1 MTQKTVVASEP
12 PSNPVSKEAIL
23 KNAFAAAVAVA
34 DPQVIVPQ
42 YLARIFPAGQEPQGR
57 CLVVGAGKASASMAS
72 ALEAYAKL
80 HWPKVTLEGI
90 VLTRYGHNSPTAHIK
105 IVEAGHPVPDQAGMD
120 GAKEVLALT
129 QQLQKGDVLIALV
142 SGGGS
147 SLLTLPQAG
156 ISIDD
161 MRKTT
166 QALLRSGAPIEEM
179 NVVRKHLSAILGG
192 NLARVAIARGARVE
206 ALLISDVT
214 GDSPADIASGPCAA
228 DYSTY
233 LDALNILEKYNLDA
247 SSIPVSVLNHLQQGL
262 AGEKPET
269 LKDVDLIDAQ
279 VANHVIATAYKSL
292 EAAADY
298 VRTHGYEPIILGDTI
313 TGEAQEVGIEQVALV
328 RDHVAR
334 GFDKPLALISGG
346 ECTVTIPADV
356 KGRGGRCSEY
366 LLSLFAAS
374 KDLPQLAALAADT
387 DGIDGSEKNAGAWF
401 DATVRESGQAEG
413 LVPEKFLLAH
423 DCYGF
428 FAELDAL
435 VETGPTLTNVN
446 DFRIILLEK

>member
-1 MTQKTVVASEP
+1 MSM
-12 PSNPVSKEAIL
+12 SISKEVIL
-23 KNAFAAAVAVA
+23 KKAFAAAVAVA

-42 YLARIFPAGQEPQGR
+42 YLAKIFSAGQEPKGR
-57 CLVVGAGKASASMAS
+57 CLVVGAGKASASMTS
-72 ALEAYAKL
+72 ALEAYAKA
-80 HWPKVTLEGI
+80 HWPQVQLEGV
-90 VLTRYGHNSPTAHIK
+90 VLTRYGHGSPTNHIK

-129 QQLQKGDVLIALV
+129 NQLAQGDVLIALV

-147 SLLTLPQAG
+147 SLLTLPQEG

-166 QALLRSGAPIEEM
+166 EALLRSGAPIEEM

-233 LDALNILEKYNLDA
+233 LDALNILSKYDLDA
-247 SSIPVSVLNHLQQGL
+247 SSIPASVLNHLKQGL
-262 AGEKPET
+262 AGKKPET
-269 LKDVDLIDAQ
+269 LKDSDLVDAQ

-292 EAAADY
+292 EAAAEY
-298 VRTHGYEPIILGDTI
+298 VQTQGYEPLILGDTI
-313 TGEAQEVGIEQVALV
+313 TGEAQEVGIEQAALA
-328 RDHVAR
+328 RDHSSR
-334 GFDKPLALISGG
+334 GISKPLALISGG
-346 ECTVTIPADV
+346 ECTVTIPAGL

-374 KDLPQLAALAADT
+374 KDSPQLAALAADT

-401 DATVRESGQAEG
+401 DSAVRQAAQAKG
-413 LVPEKFLLAH
+413 LTPEKFLLAH

-435 VETGPTLTNVN
+435 VDTGPTLTNVN
-446 DFRIILLEK
+446 DFRIILLDK

>member
-1 MTQKTVVASEP
+1 MTQKNTKPATTE
-12 PSNPVSKEAIL
+12 EIL
-23 KNAFAAAVAVA
+23 KNAFLAAVAVA
-34 DPQVIVPQ
+34 DPQIIVPQ
-42 YLARIFPAGQEPQGR
+42 YLAKIFPVGQEPTGR

-72 ALEAYAKL
+72 ALEAYAKI
-80 HWPKVTLEGI
+80 HWPQVKLEGV
-90 VLTRYGHNSPTAHIK
+90 VLTRYGHSSPTSHIR

-120 GAKEVLALT
+120 GAKEVLSLAK
-129 QQLQKGDVLIALV
+129 QLQTGDVLIALV

-147 SLLTLPQAG
+147 SLLTLPQEG

-161 MRKTT
+161 IRKTT
-166 QALLRSGAPIEEM
+166 EALLRSGAPIEEM

-192 NLARVAIARGARVE
+192 NLARVAIAHGARVE

-233 LDALNILEKYNLDA
+233 LDALNILEKYQLDA
-247 SSIPVSVLNHLQQGL
+247 KAIPVSVLNHLKQGL
-262 AGEKPET
+262 AGDIPET
-269 LKDVDLIDAQ
+269 LKDADLINAQ

-292 EAAADY
+292 EAAAEY
-298 VRTHGYEPIILGDTI
+298 VRTQGYESLVLGDTI
-313 TGEAQEVGIEQVALV
+313 TGEAQDVGSEQAALARNHLANGIE
-328 RDHVAR
+328 
-334 GFDKPLALISGG
+334 KPLALISGG
-346 ECTVTIPADV
+346 ECTVTIPIGL
-356 KGRGGRCSEY
+356 KGRGGRCSEF

-374 KDLPQLAALAADT
+374 EGFPNLAALAADT

-401 DATVRESGQAEG
+401 SAEIRKDSELKG
-413 LVPEKFLLAH
+413 LNPETFLAAH

-428 FAELDAL
+428 FAELGAL

-446 DFRIILLEK
+446 DFRIILLDK

>member
-1 MTQKTVVASEP
+1 MTQNSTLLSQIA
-12 PSNPVSKEAIL
+12 SKEAIL

-34 DPQVIVPQ
+34 DPQIIVPQ
-42 YLARIFPAGQEPQGR
+42 YLAKIFPVGQEPTGK

-72 ALEAYAKL
+72 ALEAYAKT
-80 HWPKVTLEGI
+80 HWPQVRLEGV
-90 VLTRYGHNSPTAHIK
+90 VLTRYGHNSPTNCIK

-120 GAKEVLALT
+120 GAKEILGLT
-129 QQLQKGDVLIALV
+129 NQLKQGDVLIALV

-147 SLLTLPQAG
+147 SLLTLPQEG
-156 ISIDD
+156 ISIED
-161 MRKTT
+161 MRRTT
-166 QALLRSGAPIEEM
+166 EALLRSGAPVEEM

-192 NLARVAIARGARVE
+192 NLARVAIERGARVE

-233 LDALNILEKYNLDA
+233 LDALNILEKYRLDEQ
-247 SSIPVSVLNHLQQGL
+247 SIPVSVLNHLKQGL

-269 LKDVDLIDAQ
+269 LKDIDLVSAQ

-292 EAAADY
+292 EAAAEY
-298 VRTHGYEPIILGDTI
+298 VRAQGYDPIILGDTI
-313 TGEAQEVGIEQVALV
+313 TGEAQEVGIEQAALV
-328 RDHVAR
+328 RDYFAR
-334 GFDKPLALISGG
+334 GLSKPLAFISGG
-346 ECTVTIPADV
+346 ECTVTIAANI

-374 KDLPQLAALAADT
+374 EDLPQLAALAADT

-401 DATVRESGQAEG
+401 DGVVRQSSQIAG
-413 LVPEKFLLAH
+413 LVPDKFLSLH

-428 FAELDAL
+428 FAELAAL

>member
-1 MTQKTVVASEP
+1 MN
-12 PSNPVSKEAIL
+12 PSVTTEAIL
-23 KNAFAAAVAVA
+23 KNAFAAAVSVA

-42 YLARIFPAGQEPQGR
+42 YLAKIFPFGQEPQGK

-72 ALEAYAKL
+72 ALESYAKANWL
-80 HWPKVTLEGI
+80 QTKINGV
-90 VLTRYGHNSPTAHIK
+90 VLTRYGHSSPTAHIK

-120 GAKEVLALT
+120 GANKVLSLANE
-129 QQLQKGDVLIALV
+129 LQAGDVLIALV

-147 SLLTLPQAG
+147 SLLTLPVEG
-156 ISIDD
+156 ISIED

-166 QALLRSGAPIEEM
+166 EALLRSGAPIEEM

-233 LDALNILEKYNLDA
+233 LDALSILEKYHLGADA
-247 SSIPVSVLNHLQQGL
+247 VPTTVLNHLKQGL

-269 LKDVDLIDAQ
+269 LKDIDLVDAQ

-298 VRTHGYEPIILGDTI
+298 VRTQGYEPIVLGDTI
-313 TGEAQEVGIEQVALV
+313 TGEAQEVGVSQANL
-328 RDHVAR
+328 AR
-334 GFDKPLALISGG
+334 EYLAKGDKPLALISGG
-346 ECTVTIPADV
+346 ECTVTIPAGL

-374 KDLPQLAALAADT
+374 ADLSKIAALAADT

-401 DATVRESGQAEG
+401 DGEVRKLAQPQG
-413 LVPEKFLLAH
+413 LVPETFLAAH

-428 FAELDAL
+428 FAELGAL

-446 DFRIILLEK
+446 DFRIILLDK

>member
-1 MTQKTVVASEP
+1 MTQQNTQLTSTED
-12 PSNPVSKEAIL
+12 IL
-23 KNAFAAAVAVA
+23 KNAFAAAIAVA
-34 DPQVIVPQ
+34 DPQAIVPQ
-42 YLARIFPAGQEPQGR
+42 YLAKIFPAGQEPKGR
-57 CLVVGAGKASASMAS
+57 CLIVGAGKASASMAS
-72 ALEAYAKL
+72 ALEIYAKA
-80 HWPKVTLEGI
+80 HWPQVKLEGV
-90 VLTRYGHNSPTAHIK
+90 VLTRYGHASPTSHIQ
-105 IVEAGHPVPDQAGMD
+105 IIEAGHPVPDQAGMN
-120 GAKEVLALT
+120 GAKAIYALT
-129 QQLQKGDVLIALV
+129 QQLKPGDVLIALV

-147 SLLTLPQAG
+147 SLLTLPQEG

-161 MRKTT
+161 MRQTT
-166 QALLRSGAPIEEM
+166 EALLRSGAPIEEM
-179 NVVRKHLSAILGG
+179 NIVRKHLSAILGG
-192 NLARVAIARGARVE
+192 NLARVAIAHGARVE

-233 LDALNILEKYNLDA
+233 QDALAIFEKYHLGKDE
-247 SSIPVSVLNHLQQGL
+247 IPASVLSHLKQGL

-269 LKDVDLIDAQ
+269 LKDADLVSAQ

-298 VRTHGYEPIILGDTI
+298 VRSQGYEPIILGDTI
-313 TGEAQEVGIEQVALV
+313 TGEAQTVGISQAQLAKEYLSKKA
-328 RDHVAR
+328 
-334 GFDKPLALISGG
+334 DKSLALISGG
-346 ECTVTIPADV
+346 ECTVTIPAGI

-374 KDLPQLAALAADT
+374 KDLPHLAALAADT

-401 DATVRESGQAEG
+401 TGDIGEG
-413 LVPEKFLLAH
+413 SVAKGIAPEPFLAAH

-428 FAELDAL
+428 FAELGAL

-446 DFRIILLEK
+446 DFRIILLNK

>member
-1 MTQKTVVASEP
+1 MTQKIAAASQP
-12 PSNPVSKEAIL
+12 SSNPATKEAIL

-42 YLARIFPAGQEPQGR
+42 YLAKIFPQGQEPQGR

-72 ALEAYAKL
+72 ALEAYAKV
-80 HWPKVTLEGI
+80 HWPKTKLEGV

-129 QQLQKGDVLIALV
+129 HQLQQGDVLIALV

-147 SLLTLPQAG
+147 SLLTLPQTG

-166 QALLRSGAPIEEM
+166 EALLRSGAPIEEM

-247 SSIPVSVLNHLQQGL
+247 SSIPASVLNHLKQGL

-269 LKDVDLIDAQ
+269 LKDVDLMDAQ

-313 TGEAQEVGIEQVALV
+313 TGEAQEVGIEQAALV
-328 RDHVAR
+328 RDHLAK
-334 GFDKPLALISGG
+334 GLDKPLALISGG
-346 ECTVTIPADV
+346 ECTVTIPTGI

-401 DATVRESGQAEG
+401 DAVVRESGQATG
-413 LVPEKFLLAH
+413 LMPEKFLSAH

>member
-1 MTQKTVVASEP
+1 MTQQIYSD
-12 PSNPVSKEAIL
+12 SSKEDIL
-23 KNAFAAAVAVA
+23 KAAFLAAVSVA
-34 DPQVIVPQ
+34 DPQVIVPK
-42 YLARIFPAGQEPQGR
+42 YLAQIFPEGSEPSGR
-57 CLVVGAGKASASMAS
+57 CLVVGAGKASASMAR
-72 ALEAYAKL
+72 ALELYAKT
-80 HWPKVTLEGI
+80 HWPNVQLNGV
-90 VLTRYGHNSPTAHIK
+90 VLTRYGHNSATSQIK

-120 GAKEVLALT
+120 GASEILALANT
-129 QQLQKGDVLIALV
+129 LKAGDVMIALI

-147 SLLTLPQAG
+147 SLLTLPVEG

-166 QALLRSGAPIEEM
+166 EALLRSGAPIEEM

-233 LDALNILEKYNLDA
+233 LDAITILEKYGLGADA
-247 SSIPVSVLNHLQQGL
+247 IPQSVLHHLRQGL
-262 AGEKPET
+262 EGEQPET
-269 LKDVDLIDAQ
+269 LKDEDLIQAQ
-279 VANHVIATAYKSL
+279 VSNHVIATAYKSL
-292 EAAADY
+292 EAAAQY
-298 VRTHGYEPIILGDTI
+298 ILTQGYEPIILGDTI
-313 TGEAQEVGIEQVALV
+313 TGEAQDVGIAQAQLA
-328 RDHVAR
+328 RDYINQ
-334 GFDKPLALISGG
+334 DSKPIALISGG
-346 ECTVTIPADV
+346 ECTVTIPPGV

-366 LLSLFAAS
+366 LLSLFTAS
-374 KDLPQLAALAADT
+374 SDIPRISALAADT

-401 DATVRESGQAEG
+401 DNEVRKRSHALELRPKE
-413 LVPEKFLLAH
+413 FLKEH

-428 FAELDAL
+428 FAQLGAL

-446 DFRIILLEK
+446 DFRIILLNK

>member
-1 MTQKTVVASEP
+1 MTQKNNQPTSIQE
-12 PSNPVSKEAIL
+12 IL

-42 YLARIFPAGQEPQGR
+42 YLAKIFPAGQEPKGR

-72 ALEAYAKL
+72 ALEAYAST
-80 HWPKVTLEGI
+80 HWPQAKLEGV
-90 VLTRYGHNSPTAHIK
+90 VLTRYGHASPTAHIQ
-105 IVEAGHPVPDQAGMD
+105 IIEAGHPVPDQAGMN
-120 GAKEVLALT
+120 GAKAIYALT
-129 QQLQKGDVLIALV
+129 QQLEPGDVLIALV

-147 SLLTLPQAG
+147 SLLTLPQEG

-166 QALLRSGAPIEEM
+166 EALLRSGAPIEEM
-179 NVVRKHLSAILGG
+179 NIVRKHLSAILGG
-192 NLARVAIARGARVE
+192 NLARVAIAHGARVE

-233 LDALNILEKYNLDA
+233 QDALAIFEKYRLGADE
-247 SSIPVSVLNHLQQGL
+247 IPASVLNHLAQGL
-262 AGEKPET
+262 AGKKPET
-269 LKDVDLIDAQ
+269 LKDADLVNAQ

-298 VRTHGYEPIILGDTI
+298 VRSQGYEPIVLGDTI
-313 TGEAQEVGIEQVALV
+313 TGEAQEVGRAQADL
-328 RDHVAR
+328 AR
-334 GFDKPLALISGG
+334 EHLAKGGKPLAIISGG
-346 ECTVTIPADV
+346 ECTVTIPAGV

-374 KDLPQLAALAADT
+374 KNLPHLAALAADT

-401 DATVRESGQAEG
+401 TGDIRRASLDKGVTPESF
-413 LVPEKFLLAH
+413 LVVH

-428 FAELDAL
+428 FAELGAL

-446 DFRIILLEK
+446 DFRIILLNQ

>member
-1 MTQKTVVASEP
+1 
-12 PSNPVSKEAIL
+12 
-23 KNAFAAAVAVA
+23 
-34 DPQVIVPQ
+34 
-42 YLARIFPAGQEPQGR
+42 
-57 CLVVGAGKASASMAS
+57 
-72 ALEAYAKL
+72 
-80 HWPKVTLEGI
+80 
-90 VLTRYGHNSPTAHIK
+90 
-105 IVEAGHPVPDQAGMD
+105 MD
-120 GAKEVLALT
+120 GAKEVLSLT
-129 QQLQKGDVLIALV
+129 HQLQQGDVLIALV

-166 QALLRSGAPIEEM
+166 EALLRSGAPIEEM

-247 SSIPVSVLNHLQQGL
+247 SSIPASVLNHLKQGL

-269 LKDVDLIDAQ
+269 LKDVDLVDAQ

-298 VRTHGYEPIILGDTI
+298 VRTQGYEPIILGDTI
-313 TGEAQEVGIEQVALV
+313 TGEAQEVGIEQAALV
-328 RDHVAR
+328 RDHLAK
-334 GFDKPLALISGG
+334 GLDKPLALISGG
-346 ECTVTIPADV
+346 ECTVTIPAGV

-374 KDLPQLAALAADT
+374 KDFPQLAALAADT

-401 DATVRESGQAEG
+401 DANVREFGLAEG
-413 LVPEKFLLAH
+413 LVPEKFLSAH

-435 VETGPTLTNVN
+435 LETGPTLTNVN

>member
-1 MTQKTVVASEP
+1 MSQKPTIE
-12 PSNPVSKEAIL
+12 EIL
-23 KNAFAAAVAVA
+23 KNAFTAAVAVA
-34 DPQVIVPQ
+34 DPQIIVPQ
-42 YLARIFPAGQEPQGR
+42 YLTKIFPVGQEPRGK

-72 ALEAYAKL
+72 AFENFAKTY
-80 HWPKVTLEGI
+80 WPKVHYEGI
-90 VLTRYGHNSPTAHIK
+90 VLTRYGHSSPTSHIK

-120 GAKEVLALT
+120 GARDILALAK
-129 QQLQKGDVLIALV
+129 QLTPGDVLIALV

-147 SLLTLPQAG
+147 SLLTLPVEG

-161 MRKTT
+161 MRATT

-192 NLARVAIARGARVE
+192 NLARVAIERGARVE

-214 GDSPADIASGPCAA
+214 GDDPADIASGPCAA

-233 LDALNILEKYNLDA
+233 LDALNILEKYRLGAD
-247 SSIPVSVLNHLQQGL
+247 SIPVSVLTHLKQGL
-262 AGEKPET
+262 VGEKPET
-269 LKDVDLIDAQ
+269 LKDIDLINTQ
-279 VANHVIATAYKSL
+279 LANHVIATAYKSL
-292 EAAADY
+292 EAAAQY
-298 VRTHGYEPIILGDTI
+298 VHSQGYEPIILGDTI
-313 TGEAQEVGIEQVALV
+313 TGEAQGVGVEQAQLV
-328 RDHVAR
+328 RHHLTKASQ
-334 GFDKPLALISGG
+334 PLAIISGG
-346 ECTVTIPADV
+346 ECTVTIPVGV

-366 LLSLFAAS
+366 LLSLFAATS
-374 KDLPQLAALAADT
+374 DLPNIAALAADT

-401 DATVRESGQAEG
+401 DGAIRKISEAKG
-413 LVPEKFLLAH
+413 LVPEKFLAGH

-446 DFRIILLEK
+446 DFRIILLDK

>member
-1 MTQKTVVASEP
+1 MN
-12 PSNPVSKEAIL
+12 PSVTTEAIL
-23 KNAFAAAVAVA
+23 KNAFAAAVSVA

-42 YLARIFPAGQEPQGR
+42 YLAKIFPSGQEPQGK

-72 ALEAYAKL
+72 ALESYAKAN
-80 HWPKVTLEGI
+80 WPQTKINGV
-90 VLTRYGHNSPTAHIK
+90 VLTRYGHSSPTSHIK

-120 GAKEVLALT
+120 GAKEVLALANE
-129 QQLQKGDVLIALV
+129 LQAGDVLIALV

-147 SLLTLPQAG
+147 SLLTLPVEG
-156 ISIDD
+156 ISIED

-166 QALLRSGAPIEEM
+166 EALLRSGAPIEEM
-179 NVVRKHLSAILGG
+179 NIVRKHLSAILGG

-233 LDALNILEKYNLDA
+233 LDALNILEKYHLGTDA
-247 SSIPVSVLNHLQQGL
+247 VPTTVLNHLKQGL

-269 LKDVDLIDAQ
+269 LKDIDLVDAQ

-298 VRTHGYEPIILGDTI
+298 VRTLGYEPVVLGDTI
-313 TGEAQEVGIEQVALV
+313 TGEAQEVGVSQANL
-328 RDHVAR
+328 AR
-334 GFDKPLALISGG
+334 EYLAKGDKPLALISGG
-346 ECTVTIPADV
+346 ECTVTIPAGL

-374 KDLPQLAALAADT
+374 ADLSKIAALAADT

-401 DATVRESGQAEG
+401 DGEVRKLAQPQG
-413 LVPEKFLLAH
+413 LVPETFLAAH

-428 FAELDAL
+428 FAELGAL

-446 DFRIILLEK
+446 DFRIILLDK

>member
-1 MTQKTVVASEP
+1 MQQHSQPISTGT
-12 PSNPVSKEAIL
+12 IL
-23 KNAFAAAVAVA
+23 KKAFAAAVAVA
-34 DPQVIVPQ
+34 DPQVITPQ
-42 YLARIFPAGQEPQGR
+42 YLAKIFPVGQEPKGR

-72 ALEAYAKL
+72 ALEAYAKE
-80 HWPKVTLEGI
+80 HWPHVKIEGV
-90 VLTRYGHNSPTAHIK
+90 VLTRYGHSSPTSDIQ
-105 IVEAGHPVPDQAGMD
+105 IIEAGHPVPDQAGMD
-120 GAKEVLALT
+120 GAKAILALT
-129 QQLQKGDVLIALV
+129 QTLKEDDVLIALV

-147 SLLTLPQAG
+147 SLLTLPVEG

-166 QALLRSGAPIEEM
+166 EALLRSGAPIEEM

-192 NLARVAIARGARVE
+192 NLARCAIARGARVE

-233 LDALNILEKYNLDA
+233 LDALNIIESHRLQELVPA
-247 SSIPVSVLNHLQQGL
+247 SVMNHLKQGV
-262 AGEKPET
+262 AGQKPET
-269 LKDVDLIDAQ
+269 LKDVDLVSAR
-279 VANHVIATAYKSL
+279 VSNHVIATAYKSL
-292 EAAADY
+292 EAAANF
-298 VRTHGYEPIILGDTI
+298 VRDHGYEPIVLGDTI
-313 TGEAQEVGIEQVALV
+313 TGEAQEVGAAQAQL
-328 RDHVAR
+328 AR
-334 GFDKPLALISGG
+334 KYLAKMDAADKPLALISGG
-346 ECTVTIPADV
+346 ECTVTIPSGT

-374 KDLPQLAALAADT
+374 ADLPRMAALAADT

-401 DATVRESGQAEG
+401 DGSIRGLAKANGIDPAEY
-413 LVPEKFLLAH
+413 LEAH

-428 FAELDAL
+428 FAQLGAL

-446 DFRIILLEK
+446 DFRIILLDK

>member
-1 MTQKTVVASEP
+1 MTVNIET
-12 PSNPVSKEAIL
+12 IL

-34 DPQVIVPQ
+34 DPQVIVPK
-42 YLARIFPAGQEPQGR
+42 YLAQIFPKGSEPVGR

-72 ALEAYAKL
+72 ALETYAKA
-80 HWPKVTLEGI
+80 HWPQASLEGV
-90 VLTRYGHNSPTAHIK
+90 VLTRYGHGSPTTHVK

-120 GAKEVLALT
+120 GAKEILALANILT
-129 QQLQKGDVLIALV
+129 PGETLIALI

-147 SLLTLPQAG
+147 SLLTLPQEG
-156 ISIDD
+156 ISIED

-166 QALLRSGAPIEEM
+166 EALLRSGAPIEDM

-192 NLARVAIARGARVE
+192 NLARVAIANGARTE

-214 GDSPADIASGPCAA
+214 GDSAADIASGPCAA

-233 LDALNILEKYNLDA
+233 LDALNILEKYDLDA
-247 SSIPVSVLNHLQQGL
+247 SSIPASVIHHLRQGL

-269 LKDVDLIDAQ
+269 LKDVDLVNAQ

-292 EAAADY
+292 EAAAEYLHDQ
-298 VRTHGYEPIILGDTI
+298 GYEPIILGDTI
-313 TGEAQEVGIEQVALV
+313 TGEAQEVGIEQAALV
-328 RDHVAR
+328 RDRMAK
-334 GFDKPLALISGG
+334 GLDKPMALISGG
-346 ECTVTIPADV
+346 ECTVTIPAGI

-374 KDLPQLAALAADT
+374 AGISKIAALAADT

-401 DATVRESGQAEG
+401 DADVRQASLAKG
-413 LVPEKFLLAH
+413 LEAEKFLSVH

-428 FAELDAL
+428 FAELGAL

-446 DFRIILLEK
+446 DFRIILLDK

>member
-1 MTQKTVVASEP
+1 MRQQ
-12 PSNPVSKEAIL
+12 NIL

-42 YLARIFPAGQEPQGR
+42 YLAKIFPAGQEPRGR

-72 ALEAYAKL
+72 ALEIYAQA
-80 HWPKVTLEGI
+80 HWPQVNLEGV
-90 VLTRYGHNSPTAHIK
+90 VLTRYGHASSTKHIQ
-105 IVEAGHPVPDQAGMD
+105 IIEAGHPVPDQAGMD
-120 GAKEVLALT
+120 GAKAIYALAK
-129 QQLQKGDVLIALV
+129 QLELGDVLIALV

-147 SLLTLPQAG
+147 SLLTLPQEG
-156 ISIDD
+156 ISIED
-161 MRKTT
+161 MRQTT
-166 QALLRSGAPIEEM
+166 EALLRSGAPIEEM
-179 NVVRKHLSAILGG
+179 NIVRKHLSAILGG
-192 NLARVAIARGARVE
+192 NLARVAIERGARVE

-233 LDALNILEKYNLDA
+233 QDAFAIFEKYHLGKDD
-247 SSIPVSVLNHLQQGL
+247 IPVSVLNHLQQGL

-269 LKDVDLIDAQ
+269 LKEDDLVNAQ

-298 VRTHGYEPIILGDTI
+298 VRSQGYEPIVLGDTI
-313 TGEAQEVGIEQVALV
+313 TGEAQAVGISQAQL
-328 RDHVAR
+328 AR
-334 GFDKPLALISGG
+334 EHLSKLTDKPIAIISGG
-346 ECTVTIPADV
+346 ECTVTIPAGV

-374 KDLPQLAALAADT
+374 KDLPNLAALAADT

-401 DATVRESGQAEG
+401 TGDVRAGSMAKGIA
-413 LVPEKFLLAH
+413 PEPFLASH

-446 DFRIILLEK
+446 DFRIILLNTSYA

>member
-1 MTQKTVVASEP
+1 MTQQN
-12 PSNPVSKEAIL
+12 PSVDTETIL
-23 KNAFAAAVAVA
+23 KNAFAAAVSVA
-34 DPQVIVPQ
+34 DPQIIVPQ
-42 YLARIFPAGQEPQGR
+42 YLAKIFAVGQEPTGR

-72 ALEAYAKL
+72 ALESYAKE
-80 HWPKVTLEGI
+80 HWPQVKIEGV
-90 VLTRYGHNSPTAHIK
+90 VLTRYGHNSPTSQIK

-129 QQLQKGDVLIALV
+129 KTLQAGDVLIVLV

-147 SLLTLPQAG
+147 SLLTLPVEG
-156 ISIDD
+156 ISIED

-166 QALLRSGAPIEEM
+166 EALLRSGAPIEEM

-233 LDALNILEKYNLDA
+233 LDALNILDKFHLGANI
-247 SSIPVSVLNHLQQGL
+247 IPASVLNHLKQGL

-269 LKDVDLIDAQ
+269 LKDIDLMDAQ
-279 VANHVIATAYKSL
+279 VSNHVIATAYKSL
-292 EAAADY
+292 EAAAQY
-298 VRTHGYEPIILGDTI
+298 IRTQGYEPLILGDTI
-313 TGEAQEVGIEQVALV
+313 TGEAQEVGISQANL
-328 RDHVAR
+328 AR
-334 GFDKPLALISGG
+334 EHLAKSEHCLALISGG
-346 ECTVTIPADV
+346 ECTVTIPANV

-366 LLSLFAAS
+366 LLSLLAAS
-374 KDLPQLAALAADT
+374 SDLPKIAALAADT

-401 DATVRESGQAEG
+401 DGDIRKTGQAQG
-413 LVPEKFLLAH
+413 LVPETFLAAH
-423 DCYGF
+423 DCYGY
-428 FAELDAL
+428 FAELGAL

-446 DFRIILLEK
+446 DFRIILLNK

>member
-1 MTQKTVVASEP
+1 MIQHNNQPISTQE
-12 PSNPVSKEAIL
+12 IL

-42 YLARIFPAGQEPQGR
+42 YLAKIFPAGQEPSGR

-72 ALEAYAKL
+72 ALEAYAST
-80 HWPKVTLEGI
+80 HWPQVKLEGV
-90 VLTRYGHNSPTAHIK
+90 VLTRYGHASPTTHIQ
-105 IVEAGHPVPDQAGMD
+105 IIEAGHPVPDQAGMN
-120 GAKEVLALT
+120 GAKAIYALT
-129 QQLQKGDVLIALV
+129 RQLEPGDVLIALV

-147 SLLTLPQAG
+147 SLLTLPQEG

-166 QALLRSGAPIEEM
+166 EALLRSGAPIEEM
-179 NVVRKHLSAILGG
+179 NIVRKHLSAILGG
-192 NLARVAIARGARVE
+192 NLARVAIAHGARVE

-233 LDALNILEKYNLDA
+233 QDALAIFEKYRLGEDE
-247 SSIPVSVLNHLQQGL
+247 IPASVLNHLAQGL
-262 AGEKPET
+262 AGKKPET
-269 LKDVDLIDAQ
+269 LKDADLVNAQ

-298 VRTHGYEPIILGDTI
+298 VRSQGYEPIVLGDTI
-313 TGEAQEVGIEQVALV
+313 TGEAQEVGRAQADL
-328 RDHVAR
+328 AR
-334 GFDKPLALISGG
+334 EHLAKGGKPLAIISGG
-346 ECTVTIPADV
+346 ECTVTIPAGI

-366 LLSLFAAS
+366 LLSLFSAS
-374 KDLPQLAALAADT
+374 KDLPHLAALAADT

-401 DATVRESGQAEG
+401 TGDVRKSSLAKGIT
-413 LVPEKFLLAH
+413 PEPFLLAH

-428 FAELDAL
+428 FAELGAL

-446 DFRIILLEK
+446 DFRIILLNQ